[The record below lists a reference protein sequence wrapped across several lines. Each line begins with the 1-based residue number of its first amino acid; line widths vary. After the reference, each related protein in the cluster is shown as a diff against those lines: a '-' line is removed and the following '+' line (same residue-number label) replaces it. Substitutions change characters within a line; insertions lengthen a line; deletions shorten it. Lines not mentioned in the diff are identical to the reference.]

1 MDKLLIS
8 RAEAAAALS
17 VSLRHLTQLISS
29 GQLPVRRLGRRVLVS
44 QAVLVNFAKR
54 DHGLPRRERKA

>member
-17 VSLRHLTQLISS
+17 VSLRHLTAMISS
-29 GQLPVRRLGRRVLVS
+29 GQLPVRRLGRRVLIS
-44 QAVLVNFAKR
+44 QAVLMNFAKR
-54 DHGLPRRERKA
+54 DHMLPQRSKR